1 MNDHIGSAHMVQGS
15 STNFT
20 FDRFGNTNSALA
32 LNGGWT
38 QVPPGIYF
46 NTTEFTISVWVYP
59 MNVGSHARI
68 IDFGNGAGYDNF
80 VFSLSIQHTIQ
91 PYFLSLPLT
100 TFVSPTIL
108 PLNQWQ
114 FLVLTFNGANINMYK
129 NGQMILNTTIN
140 KYTLP
145 VIKRTRCY
153 FGRSNWK
160 SDGYSWSIMDDLRFY
175 NKSLIQ
181 AEILE
186 LMNYNETSKK
196 KDIENILS
204 S

>member
-38 QVPPGIYF
+38 QVPPGVYF

-59 MNVGSHARI
+59 INVGPHARI
-68 IDFGNGAGYDNF
+68 IDFGSAKGAANDNF
-80 VFSLSIQHTIQ
+80 VFALSTLNTVQ
-91 PYFLSLPLT
+91 PYFLTLPLASFISLT
-100 TFVSPTIL
+100 TLS
-108 PLNQWQ
+108 LNQWQ
-114 FLVLTFNGANINMYK
+114 FLALTFNGANVNMYK
-129 NGQMILNTTIN
+129 NGQIILNTTIFN
-140 KYTLP
+140 YTLP
-145 VIKRTRCY
+145 NIKRARCY
-153 FGRSNWK
+153 IGKSNWPAN
-160 SDGYSWSIMDDLRFY
+160 GYSWSFLDDLRFY

-186 LMNYNETSKK
+186 LMNQNETSKK
-196 KDIENILS
+196 KRLRK
-204 S
+204 